1 MLITPEVKVGLTSV
15 PDHLKRIEKE
25 LGEKVILEIFNTSVF
40 QKAWKIF
47 RGFFYWE
54 ISFSLIFLQR
64 F

>member
-40 QKAWKIF
+40 QKA
-47 RGFFYWE
+47 
-54 ISFSLIFLQR
+54 
-64 F
+64 